1 MSMNRDYFDIKN
13 CGSDVS
19 REFLAGATSF
29 LSAMYIVILN
39 PLILAAAGLPP
50 AAVLT
55 ATVLLAA
62 LGSIGMGL
70 YSNNPFLVAPGMGL
84 NTLFVAAV
92 VRAGDISWQSALGS
106 VFYAGL
112 LLLILLA
119 FDRKKR
125 LISAV
130 PHSLRFGFA
139 GGIGLF
145 IALLGLES
153 AQFIIPHIQT
163 GTSLG
168 PLNAHFWT
176 FLLALAFALVM
187 ALRKVSGGL
196 ILAVFVGSIL
206 AWPLGRWW
214 GDMEPVVNYSGWLL
228 WPDFSL
234 FGQMDLVGA
243 AQPVC
248 WPFILLLT
256 FSILFDSLG
265 TCVGVSE
272 AGDLVDTQGDPHNL
286 ELSLKANAVGAAL
299 SGLFGSSPATAY
311 IESATGVRVGGRT
324 GLTAVIGG
332 LLFLPLLF
340 FSPLLSLVPSL
351 ATAPLLIL
359 AAVYMLKP
367 LIYVRWERLD
377 EAVPFFLAMFIMP
390 VTQSITQGIIWGVLS
405 WTLLKVAG
413 GKYRQ
418 ISPVMLFL
426 NAVALWLLL
435 NADKYGH

>member
-1 MSMNRDYFDIKN
+1 MIRDFFEIKN
-13 CGSDVS
+13 CGSDVF
-19 REFLAGATSF
+19 REFLAGITSF
-29 LSAMYIVILN
+29 LSAMYIVALN

-55 ATVLLAA
+55 ATVLIAA

-70 YSNNPFLVAPGMGL
+70 YSNNPFLIAPGMGL

-92 VRAGDISWQSALGS
+92 VSSGDISWQSALGC

-112 LLLILLA
+112 LLLIILA
-119 FDRKKR
+119 VDRKKR
-125 LISAV
+125 LLSAV

-145 IALLGLES
+145 IALLGLKS
-153 AQFIIPHIQT
+153 AEFIVYNPQT

-176 FLLALAFALVM
+176 FLIVMVIALVM

-196 ILAVFVGSIL
+196 ILGVLAACIL

-214 GDMEPVVNYSGWLL
+214 GEMEPVVNYTGWLA
-228 WPDFSL
+228 WPDVSL
-234 FGQMDLVGA
+234 FGRMDLMGA
-243 AQPVC
+243 AQPAC
-248 WPFILLLT
+248 WPFILMLT

-265 TCVGVSE
+265 TFVGVSE
-272 AGDLVDTQGDPHNL
+272 AGDLVDTQGNPHNL

-299 SGLFGSSPATAY
+299 SGLLGSSPATAY
-311 IESATGVRVGGRT
+311 IESATGVQVGGRT
-324 GLTAVIGG
+324 GLTAVIAG

-340 FSPLLSLVPSL
+340 FSPLLTLVPSL

-359 AAVYMLKP
+359 AGVYMLKP
-367 LIYVRWERLD
+367 LIYVRWERFD
-377 EAVPFFLAMFIMP
+377 EAVPFFMAMFIMP

-413 GKYRQ
+413 GKFNR
-418 ISPVMLFL
+418 ITPVMLFL